1 MDGAGGVLGAR
12 AAGNGPGPH
21 LVLADGEEG
30 DQPQQREGLTQHAID
45 GRLGETEVGEERLL
59 LPSIAEM
66 PAPPVR
72 GGDVD
77 AAPAAP
83 GDTTERTLREL
94 FWGED

>member
-1 MDGAGGVLGAR
+1 MTTERV
-12 AAGNGPGPH
+12 
-21 LVLADGEEG
+21 EEG
-30 DQPQQREGLTQHAID
+30 GRTHTSVMEEG
-45 GRLGETEVGEERLL
+45 GEGWAPGSTTPAKVWVGEERLL